1 MPSFRPLPPGCTF
14 WQPSTLLAT
23 VGGIGLIR
31 VASGTWGSLAALPLA
46 WLLWRL
52 GGPAAVAIAGVVIGL
67 VGIWAAGAVCR
78 GGEAD
83 SSAIVID
90 EVAGQLLALAPV
102 AGLPWLYPLAFA
114 LFRLLD
120 IAKPWPISWLDH
132 ELGGGWGVMMDDI
145 AAGAATAAV
154 CAAVLAGGL
163 A

>member
-1 MPSFRPLPPGCTF
+1 MPFRPLPPGCTF
-14 WQPSTLLAT
+14 WQPTTLLAT

-46 WLLWRL
+46 WALWWL
-52 GGPAAVAIAGVVIGL
+52 GGPLAVAVAGVAIGL
-67 VGIWAAGAVCR
+67 VGVWASGAVCR

-102 AGLPWLYPLAFA
+102 AGVLWLYPLAFA

-120 IAKPWPISWLDH
+120 IAKPWPISWLDR

-145 AAGAATAAV
+145 AAGVAV
-154 CAAVLAGGL
+154 AVIGAAVLAGGL

>member
-14 WQPSTLLAT
+14 WQPTTLLAT

-52 GGPAAVAIAGVVIGL
+52 GGPLAVAAAGIVIGL

-78 GGEAD
+78 GGEPD

-90 EVAGQLLALAPV
+90 EVAGQLLALAPI
-102 AGLPWLYPLAFA
+102 AGLLWLYPFAFA

-120 IAKPWPISWLDH
+120 IAKPWPISWLDR
-132 ELGGGWGVMMDDI
+132 ELGGGWGVMLDDI
-145 AAGAATAAV
+145 AAGVVVAAIG
-154 CAAVLAGGL
+154 AAVLAGGL
-163 A
+163 V

>member
-67 VGIWAAGAVCR
+67 IGIWAAGAVCR
-78 GGEAD
+78 GGEVD

-120 IAKPWPISWLDH
+120 IAKPWPISWLDR
-132 ELGGGWGVMMDDI
+132 ELGGGWGVMMDDV
-145 AAGAATAAV
+145 AAGAVTAAV
-154 CAAVLAGGL
+154 CTAVLAGGL
-163 A
+163 V